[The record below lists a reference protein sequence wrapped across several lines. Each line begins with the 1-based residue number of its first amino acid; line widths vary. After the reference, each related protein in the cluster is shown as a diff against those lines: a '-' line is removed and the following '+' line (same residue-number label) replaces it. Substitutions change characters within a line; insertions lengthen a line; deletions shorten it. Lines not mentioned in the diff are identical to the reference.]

1 MTVEQH
7 IEQEANEQ
15 IEDIKRMFPDMGEQ
29 ELKYISL
36 CLKQCYVKGAKKALS
51 LAASKTEIK

>member
-7 IEQEANEQ
+7 IEQEANTQ
-15 IEDIKRMFPDMGEQ
+15 IEDIKKMFPDMGEQ

-36 CLKQCYVKGAKKALS
+36 CLKQCYVKGAKTALS
-51 LAASKTEIK
+51 LAASKIEII